1 VFTNTGATSCTL
13 AGHPGVSYVAG
24 DKGIQVGDSAKRD
37 PGTVT
42 TVTLAPGGSASA
54 LIHEANYQNFDQS
67 ACKPVT
73 TRGFRVYPPGSTAA
87 FFVPRAAKECSGT
100 GLPATALS
108 IGVVKAGTDPSA

>member
-1 VFTNTGATSCTL
+1 M
-13 AGHPGVSYVAG
+13 
-24 DKGIQVGDSAKRD
+24 
-37 PGTVT
+37 
-42 TVTLAPGGSASA
+42 TLAPGGSASA
-54 LIHEANYQNFDQS
+54 LIHEANYQNFDQA